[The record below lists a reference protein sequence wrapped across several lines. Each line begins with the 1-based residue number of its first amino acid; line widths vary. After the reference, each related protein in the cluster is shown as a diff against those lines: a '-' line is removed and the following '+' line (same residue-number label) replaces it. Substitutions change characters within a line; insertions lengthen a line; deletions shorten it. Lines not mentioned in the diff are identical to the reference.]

1 MLFSDDQAVIKM
13 DKDVLSISRILGSSQ
28 SLLIA
33 WKSKPIEW
41 GTEEIQEMAEEK

>member
-33 WKSKPIEW
+33 L
-41 GTEEIQEMAEEK
+41 EEQANRMGN